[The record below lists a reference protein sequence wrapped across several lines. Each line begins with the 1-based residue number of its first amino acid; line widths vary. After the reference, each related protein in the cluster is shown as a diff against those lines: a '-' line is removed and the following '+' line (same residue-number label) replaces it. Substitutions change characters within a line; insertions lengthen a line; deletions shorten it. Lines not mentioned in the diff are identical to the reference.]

1 METTPAWRVHGLS
14 CPPARHGHEAFPA
27 RGNPRRHV
35 NHPCAAREDM
45 CRQRRTAAKDATGPV
60 TPGQEGNFFLG
71 RSKAL
76 RYSAGTGRRAAL
88 SPAPYAE
95 RLGDIRKKRP
105 SCLAGASTAGGKQ
118 RIGIRKEGGHE
129 RRFPRRRRSPAYGRQ
144 DLQTGGRKEW
154 SPFLPPARRTVRR
167 VKKFPQRKHRAEA
180 SAQRLPGKRPSS
192 HATTAFSVRTAWR
205 FKPYGPALHGKKTQ
219 FFPLG
224 LGWATLCRRL
234 VFPFSKGKTL
244 SPATTR
250 EFFACRSQS
259 APAPP
264 SESCREASP

>member
-88 SPAPYAE
+88 SPAPHAE
-95 RLGDIRKKRP
+95 RLGDIRK
-105 SCLAGASTAGGKQ
+105 T
-118 RIGIRKEGGHE
+118 
-129 RRFPRRRRSPAYGRQ
+129 
-144 DLQTGGRKEW
+144 
-154 SPFLPPARRTVRR
+154 
-167 VKKFPQRKHRAEA
+167 
-180 SAQRLPGKRPSS
+180 RPSS
-192 HATTAFSVRTAWR
+192 HATTAFSVRNAWR

-224 LGWATLCRRL
+224 LGWATLCHRL

-250 EFFACRSQS
+250 EFFACRSQN

-264 SESCREASP
+264 SESGREASP